1 MLSKNENGVLTIY
14 LEGRITADNAPK
26 VQENIQSILQEKHSS
41 LVLNCEKLEYISS
54 AGLRVILR
62 TKKSEPTLKLVD
74 VNSEVYE
81 VFDMTGFTEMM
92 DIEKAY
98 RHMSIEGCEQI
109 GQGSNGKVYRI
120 SEDTIVKVYYNAD
133 ALPDIH
139 RERELARKAFVLG
152 IPTAIPYDV
161 VKVGDTYG
169 SVFELL
175 NAKSYIKKINEDP
188 SKIDEYIQLFVDL
201 LKKIHATTVKPGDLP
216 DVKVTVLSWANYLK
230 DYIPA
235 EKYEKLRS
243 LIQDVPDTHTMIHGD
258 YHMKNVMIQDGETL
272 LIDMDTLSEGH
283 PIFELGSVFNAYVGF
298 GDVDESVV
306 QDFLGIS
313 RETALYIWDK
323 FVPLYLETE
332 DADLIEQVKK
342 KAMLVGY
349 TRLLRRTIKREGFE
363 KSSKSIEFYKDR
375 LLNLIDEVDT
385 LVF

>member
-1 MLSKNENGVLTIY
+1 METKIENDVLTVY
-14 LEGRITADNAPK
+14 LEGRITADNAPS
-26 VQENIQSILQEKHSS
+26 VQEEISKALEEEHTS
-41 LVLNCEKLEYISS
+41 VTFNCEKLEYISS

-62 TKKSEPTLKLVD
+62 TKKLEPSLKLVD
-74 VNSEVYE
+74 VSSEVYE
-81 VFDMTGFTEMM
+81 IFEMTGFTEMM

-98 RHMSIEGCEQI
+98 RRMSIEGCEQI

-120 SEDTIVKVYYNAD
+120 NADTIVKVYYNAD

-175 NAKSYIKKINEDP
+175 NAKSYIKMIVEDP
-188 SKIDEYIQLFVDL
+188 STIDEYIVKFVDL
-201 LKKIHATTVKPGDLP
+201 MKKIHSTKVKPGDLP
-216 DVKVTVLSWANYLK
+216 DVKQTVLGWAEYLK
-230 DYIPA
+230 DYIPQD
-235 EKYEKLRS
+235 KYEKLKGM
-243 LIQDVPDTHTMIHGD
+243 IQAVPDTHTMIHGD

-298 GDVDESVV
+298 ADVDKNVTEE
-306 QDFLGIS
+306 FLGIP
-313 RETALYIWDK
+313 RETAIYIWNK
-323 FVPLYLETE
+323 TLPLYLETE
-332 DADLIEQVKK
+332 DEEKIKAVEK
-342 KAMLVGY
+342 KAKLVGY

-363 KSSKSIEFYKDR
+363 KASKTIEFYKEN
-375 LLNLIDEVDT
+375 LLQLIDEVDT